1 MYRDIENKLLN
12 LNHTPN
18 QHGIYDIQQLYK
30 FFTPESIKKYVE
42 RVMTI
47 GVPTGVV
54 LNENKE
60 IPTKMQYGGPLYSP
74 QGIQNV
80 GNKVADFIDNGG
92 LKGWVE
98 RRKVNKFNEEVKQ
111 RLNRGIKHTIRTEE
125 PLKSED

>member
-12 LNHTPN
+12 LNHAPG

-60 IPTKMQYGGPLYSP
+60 LPHKMQYGGPLYSP